1 MIIFIS
7 ERTVQLGDDVKTLQ
21 YQADRSRK
29 DNDVRINQ
37 VEEKKLKIKT
47 METKLSKIQ
56 KDKRNIEEQIQF
68 AAKGKIDIFL
78 VKKNSYG
85 KNSSSLTRNRL

>member
-1 MIIFIS
+1 MFIS

-78 VKKNSYG
+78 VRKKILKG
-85 KNSSSLTRNRL
+85 NSSSLTRNRL

>member
-1 MIIFIS
+1 MFIS

-78 VKKNSYG
+78 VRKKF
-85 KNSSSLTRNRL
+85 LRDIHPL

>member
-1 MIIFIS
+1 MIIFVS

-78 VKKNSYG
+78 VRKMS
-85 KNSSSLTRNRL
+85 

>member
-1 MIIFIS
+1 MFIS

-78 VKKNSYG
+78 VRKKFLRDIHERYS
-85 KNSSSLTRNRL
+85 

>member
-1 MIIFIS
+1 MIIFVS

-78 VKKNSYG
+78 VRKKS
-85 KNSSSLTRNRL
+85 

>member
-78 VKKNSYG
+78 VRKKS
-85 KNSSSLTRNRL
+85 

>member
-1 MIIFIS
+1 M
-7 ERTVQLGDDVKTLQ
+7 QLGDDVKTLQ

-29 DNDVRINQ
+29 DNDVRMNQ
-37 VEEKKLKIKT
+37 VEEKKLKIKG

-68 AAKGKIDIFL
+68 AAKGLLF
-78 VKKNSYG
+78 
-85 KNSSSLTRNRL
+85 

>member
-1 MIIFIS
+1 MFIS

-78 VKKNSYG
+78 VRKKN
-85 KNSSSLTRNRL
+85 LRDIHPL

>member
-1 MIIFIS
+1 MFIS

-68 AAKGKIDIFL
+68 AAKGKIDIF
-78 VKKNSYG
+78 
-85 KNSSSLTRNRL
+85 